1 MTPPRDIRN
10 VPASVHQRLLNLA
23 RDRGIGFNVLLQH
36 YVAERF
42 LYRLSISDQVDRFTL
57 KGAALFRVWA
67 EGDARQTRD
76 VDFLAFGPDDHAA
89 IRAAVANICSASCP
103 EDGVIFDPGS
113 IRLANIRESQP
124 YAGLRTRIRGNLG
137 RTRLHL
143 QVDIGFGDTIFPE
156 REVQNYPT
164 LLDLPAPR
172 LWTYPRETVVA
183 EKLHAMVEHDALNT
197 RVKDLWDIACLAR
210 RFAFSG
216 EVLRTAIAETFRR
229 RATSFTDERP
239 MALFPAYYEDALR
252 ERLWQKLQRGL
263 GDDADGPARLVDAGM
278 SCGVSWGRSATV
290 SSRSGRSRRCG
301 PPAGHGGR
309 GFRPGREVRGMVEVT
324 DRIGEARLGRF
335 RRYPE
340 YRDSGVG
347 WLGEIPAHWEPKAL
361 KRLFQVVNGS
371 TPKSSER
378 DNWDGDIPWITPDD
392 LGRMRERT
400 LKHPAAIHYS

>member
-103 EDGVIFDPGS
+103 EDGVIFDPES
-113 IRLANIRESQP
+113 IRLANIREGQP
-124 YAGLRTRIRGNLG
+124 YAGLRTRIRGSLG

-197 RVKDLWDIACLAR
+197 RVKDLWDVACLAR

-229 RATSFTDERP
+229 RRTSFTDERP

-263 GDDADGPARLVDAGM
+263 GADADGPARLVDAGDELRRFLGPICDSLIEGSAFM
-278 SCGVSWGRSATV
+278 QAWPSGGPWG
-290 SSRSGRSRRCG
+290 
-301 PPAGHGGR
+301 AGIQARTGGE
-309 GFRPGREVRGMVEVT
+309 G
-324 DRIGEARLGRF
+324 
-335 RRYPE
+335 
-340 YRDSGVG
+340 
-347 WLGEIPAHWEPKAL
+347 
-361 KRLFQVVNGS
+361 
-371 TPKSSER
+371 
-378 DNWDGDIPWITPDD
+378 DG
-392 LGRMRERT
+392 
-400 LKHPAAIHYS
+400 